1 MAIPQIIPADIA
13 GSMQRGWLFGEQQ
26 KQARRQEQE
35 YERKRGD
42 LAALRNLAPSVL
54 QGNLA
59 DYQRAAAIDPE
70 AAAAY
75 QDAGDRGLR
84 RATNVVKIMETALA
98 SKDDAAV
105 QAAHRRVAP
114 YLQEL
119 TGQTPPEQWD
129 ASMLPNFQAFADRV
143 KAANS
148 PLVNK
153 NIPSG
158 YQEFALMAEA
168 AGLKPGDDDYAKA
181 AGVRL
186 GINARPPTGGFS
198 FDTVDFG
205 DGRKRP
211 ARMNPRTGTQEY
223 YDERVGRWLQL
234 GDGGSLDN
242 GATSGGVNVG
252 SGDSEV
258 VVNIPEIS
266 QDRQRQLA
274 NVASAMRANGV
285 SDDAI
290 NRWISSVLNTD
301 VSDRPTPPAPAQPQP
316 YQQPAPTSSFANSG
330 QSPARAPVGVGAS
343 RTPEE
348 EAAAVEQAK
357 TDVNLAN
364 ATRVT
369 DMEADRAGQ
378 IEAQKREAQRIA
390 ENRAGLAKTES
401 TITQMQ
407 NLVGQAKR
415 HRGRSTATV
424 CRERWTRATT
434 SPAPTPETSRCCL
447 TKSRAKRSSR
457 RLTASRAAAKSPK
470 WRAGRP
476 RTPLGD
482 STRRRVTRSL
492 SAPSMTWKTCFR
504 WLWSAPGV
512 ACRPLPLTV
521 AVPGRL
527 LARERPDAH
536 PYRTGPRWHGVRG

>member
-1 MAIPQIIPADIA
+1 MAIPQIIPADIV
-13 GSMQRGWLFGEQQ
+13 GNMQRGWLFGEQQ
-26 KQARRQEQE
+26 KQAKRQEQE
-35 YERKRGD
+35 YERRRAD
-42 LAALRNLAPSVL
+42 LTALRNLAPSVL

-84 RATNVVKIMETALA
+84 RATNVVKIMEEALA
-98 SKDDAAV
+98 SNDADKI
-105 QAAHRRVAP
+105 QAAHRRVSP
-114 YLQEL
+114 YIYEL
-119 TGQTPPEQWD
+119 TGQMPPPDWD
-129 ASMLPNFQAFADRV
+129 ESMRPNFLTFADRV

-198 FDTVDFG
+198 FDTVDLG

-266 QDRQRQLA
+266 QERQRQLA

-285 SDDAI
+285 PDDAI
-290 NRWISSVLNTD
+290 NRWIESVMNTD
-301 VSDRPTPPAPAQPQP
+301 VSDMPAPAAPMQAAPISQPP
-316 YQQPAPTSSFANSG
+316 PTPTFTNSG
-330 QSPARAPVGVGAS
+330 QKPARAPVGVGAS

-364 ATRVT
+364 AAQITEV
-369 DMEADRAGQ
+369 EADRAAQ
-378 IEAQKREAQRIA
+378 IEAQKREAQRVA
-390 ENRAGLAKTES
+390 ENRAGLAKTEA

-415 HRGRSTATV
+415 HRGRATATGLSGTLDPRNYV
-424 CRERWTRATT
+424 PGTNARDFQVLLDQIQGQAFLQAFDSLKGGGQITEVEGKKATDAIGRLNTAQSDTEFVRALNDL
-434 SPAPTPETSRCCL
+434 E
-447 TKSRAKRSSR
+447 
-457 RLTASRAAAKSPK
+457 
-470 WRAGRP
+470 
-476 RTPLGD
+476 D
-482 STRRRVTRSL
+482 V
-492 SAPSMTWKTCFR
+492 
-504 WLWSAPGV
+504 
-512 ACRPLPLTV
+512 LTV
-521 AVPGRL
+521 ALER
-527 LARERPDAH
+527 ARRGAQAAPAGDGGA
-536 PYRTGPRWHGVRG
+536 WKIVRKGAP

>member
-1 MAIPQIIPADIA
+1 MAIPQIIPADIV
-13 GSMQRGWLFGEQQ
+13 GNMQQGWLFGEQQ

-35 YERKRGD
+35 YERKRTD
-42 LAALRNLAPSVL
+42 LTTLRNLAPSVL

-70 AAAAY
+70 AASAY

-98 SKDDAAV
+98 SKDADAV

-158 YQEFALMAEA
+158 FQEFALMADA
-168 AGLKPGDDDYAKA
+168 AGLKPGDGDYAKA

-186 GINARPPTGGFS
+186 GLNARPPTGGFS
-198 FDTVDFG
+198 FDTVDTG

-223 YDERVGRWLQL
+223 FDERVGRWLQL
-234 GDGGSLDN
+234 GDEGSLDA
-242 GATSGGVNVG
+242 GSSGGFSAG
-252 SGDSEV
+252 DGDSEV
-258 VVNIPEIS
+258 LVNIKGISPE
-266 QDRQRQLA
+266 RQRQIA
-274 NVASAMRANGV
+274 SVASSMRANGM
-285 SDDAI
+285 SEDAI
-290 NRWISSVLNTD
+290 NRWVSSELNTD
-301 VSDRPTPPAPAQPQP
+301 VSDRPPPSAPAQPTP
-316 YQQPAPTSSFANSG
+316 YQQAPPTSTFTNSG
-330 QSPARAPVGVGAS
+330 QQPARAPLGVGAS

-364 ATRVT
+364 APQVT
-369 DMEADRAGQ
+369 QVEADRAAQ

-401 TITQMQ
+401 TIAQMRE
-407 NLVGQAKR
+407 LVAQAKR
-415 HRGRSTATV
+415 HRGRSTATGLSG
-424 CRERWTRATT
+424 T
-434 SPAPTPETSRCCL
+434 L
-447 TKSRAKRSSR
+447 D
-457 RLTASRAAAKSPK
+457 
-470 WRAGRP
+470 P
-476 RTPLGD
+476 RNY
-482 STRRRVTRSL
+482 
-492 SAPSMTWKTCFR
+492 
-504 WLWSAPGV
+504 
-512 ACRPLPLTV
+512 
-521 AVPGRL
+521 VPGTNARDFQVLLDQIQGQAFLQAFDSLKGGGQITEVEGRKATEAIGRL
-527 LARERPDAH
+527 NTAQSDAEFVRALNDLEDVLGAGLERARR
-536 PYRTGPRWHGVRG
+536 GVQAAPASGGGAWKITRKETP

>member
-13 GSMQRGWLFGEQQ
+13 GNMQQGWLFGEQQ

-35 YERKRGD
+35 YERKRTD

-198 FDTVDFG
+198 FDTVDLG

-266 QDRQRQLA
+266 PERQRQLA

-301 VSDRPTPPAPAQPQP
+301 VSDRQAPPAPAQPQP

-330 QSPARAPVGVGAS
+330 QSPARAPTGVGAS

-357 TDVNLAN
+357 TNVNLAN
-364 ATRVT
+364 ASQVT
-369 DMEADRAGQ
+369 QMEADRAGQ

-415 HRGRSTATV
+415 HRGRSTATGLSGALDPRNYV
-424 CRERWTRATT
+424 PGTNARDFQVLLDQIQGQAFLQAFDSLKGGGQITEVEGRKATDAIGRLNTAQSDAEFVRALKDLEDVL
-434 SPAPTPETSRCCL
+434 SVGME
-447 TKSRAKRSSR
+447 RAKRGVQ
-457 RLTASRAAAKSPK
+457 TAPADSGGAWKITRK
-470 WRAGRP
+470 G
-476 RTPLGD
+476 TP
-482 STRRRVTRSL
+482 
-492 SAPSMTWKTCFR
+492 
-504 WLWSAPGV
+504 
-512 ACRPLPLTV
+512 
-521 AVPGRL
+521 
-527 LARERPDAH
+527 
-536 PYRTGPRWHGVRG
+536 